1 MKMAD
6 NCALYRCEKH
16 EEDGIKWK
24 DEYCDGLD
32 EPICKCKVICPFY
45 KSKNKWRAV
54 TVRKQTQ
61 YVRIE

>member
-1 MKMAD
+1 MDMSK

-32 EPICKCKVICPFY
+32 TPICKKKTFCPFY
-45 KSKNKWRAV
+45 KSSKEWRAIV
-54 TVRKQTQ
+54 VKKQTQ
-61 YVRIE
+61 YVRVE

>member
-1 MKMAD
+1 MRKD
-6 NCALYRCEKH
+6 CALYRSERIGDN
-16 EEDGIKWK
+16 EYYSIR
-24 DEYCDGLD
+24 EYCDGLD
-32 EPICKCKVICPFY
+32 DPICKCKVICPFY